1 MFTIRWA
8 PTLSSGQLAAAANP
22 QLANQPEAIP
32 WILYDTQTYTD
43 NSTTTLSFFS
53 ATNTDK
59 TLSNMES
66 SGQLPDPQYMVIHFV
81 TCDFLGTPTTA
92 AGGVAGVLNDTE
104 LLLKGGRGTFTFTM
118 SNKNYGPFPLM
129 ACHSLGGAT
138 GVGYGT
144 FTAEESIQQ
153 ANVGIPGSGGFPFM
167 GALVVPP
174 KVGFGVTLNWS
185 AAQDTTADVRIRIGL
200 AGVLYRRVL

>member
-1 MFTIRWA
+1 
-8 PTLSSGQLAAAANP
+8 
-22 QLANQPEAIP
+22 
-32 WILYDTQTYTD
+32 
-43 NSTTTLSFFS
+43 
-53 ATNTDK
+53 
-59 TLSNMES
+59 
-66 SGQLPDPQYMVIHFV
+66 
-81 TCDFLGTPTTA
+81 
-92 AGGVAGVLNDTE
+92 
-104 LLLKGGRGTFTFTM
+104 M

-129 ACHSLGGAT
+129 SCHSLGGAT

-167 GALVVPP
+167 GALVIPP

-185 AAQDTTADVRIRIGL
+185 GAQTLTADARIRIGL